1 LKVRE
6 LFNLGAEGQGFES
19 NRPGGPAKD
28 ESQYDSGLTK
38 ARLDFQTRDRCR
50 YAPEFE
56 IPQH

>member
-6 LFNLGAEGQGFES
+6 LFNLGAEGRGS
-19 NRPGGPAKD
+19 NPTAPAKD

-56 IPQH
+56 IPQL